1 MSEREERTPPITGDV
16 YAASGA
22 ESGSVEEEE
31 RGGPTVANTAGEPI
45 AGTGSE
51 LGGPHEPEAPE
62 SDPGI

>member
-1 MSEREERTPPITGDV
+1 MSEGEEQLAPITGDV

-45 AGTGSE
+45 AASGSK
-51 LGGPHEPEAPE
+51 LGGTHEPEAPE

>member
-1 MSEREERTPPITGDV
+1 MNEREERPPPITGDV

-45 AGTGSE
+45 AASGPQ
-51 LGGPHEPEAPE
+51 LGGPHEPDAPE